1 MGSVQVRMSPLAL
14 LLVAGL
20 ARAERALYSLPSPW
34 SYQCDRSNTSHTT
47 TGHIIPA
54 FCRKVPR

>member
-1 MGSVQVRMSPLAL
+1 MSPLAL

-34 SYQCDRSNTSHTT
+34 SYQCDRTNTSHTT